1 MVKIRRI
8 STLLT
13 KAEIETAVRMPG
25 EKVVLG
31 HKDGLNVSLPND
43 KGVSV
48 VTYKY
53 VLEDQGGKIKI
64 ELNIN
69 GYYKVDGFV
78 SEEDVRDLCAACYED
93 IFGVAKA
100 WIEQQAPLMWLNGL
114 DIQMDPGKREPE
126 KVDVDKKVFT
136 PTKLFAVR
144 SNSGR

>member
-8 STLLT
+8 SKLLT

-69 GYYKVDGFV
+69 GYYKVD
-78 SEEDVRDLCAACYED
+78 
-93 IFGVAKA
+93 
-100 WIEQQAPLMWLNGL
+100 
-114 DIQMDPGKREPE
+114 
-126 KVDVDKKVFT
+126 
-136 PTKLFAVR
+136 
-144 SNSGR
+144 